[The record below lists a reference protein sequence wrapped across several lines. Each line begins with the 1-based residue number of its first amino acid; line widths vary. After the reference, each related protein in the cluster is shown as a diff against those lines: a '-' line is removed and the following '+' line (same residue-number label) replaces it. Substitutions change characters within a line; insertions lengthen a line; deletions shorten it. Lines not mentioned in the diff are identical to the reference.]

1 MAIEHPS
8 AEQLLEAVSEFLKQS
23 ILPTVDA
30 PALSYQLR
38 VAINGLGIVGRELN
52 AGGSQQRDE
61 QVLLAEFL
69 GQQGEL
75 ATLREQLRAHIESSD
90 APYREPAL
98 LEMLQKISD
107 AKLAIDNPK
116 YQPVPPSGAGIR

>member
-1 MAIEHPS
+1 MAIEHPN

-23 ILPTVDA
+23 ILPAVDA

-38 VAINGLGIVGRELN
+38 VAINGLGIVGRELS
-52 AGGSQQRDE
+52 AGGNQQRGE
-61 QVLLAEFL
+61 QALLAEFL
-69 GQQGEL
+69 GQRGEL
-75 ATLREQLRAHIESSD
+75 VTLREQLRSHIEGSD
-90 APYREPAL
+90 APYRDPAL

-116 YQPVPPSGAGIR
+116 YQPVRLSSAGIR